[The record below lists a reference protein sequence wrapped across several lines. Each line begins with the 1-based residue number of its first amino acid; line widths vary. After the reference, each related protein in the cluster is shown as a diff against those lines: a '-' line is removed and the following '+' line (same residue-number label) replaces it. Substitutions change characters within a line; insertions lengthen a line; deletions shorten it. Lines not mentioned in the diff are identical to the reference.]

1 MSAVIGHG
9 TTDRTAPPTLQ
20 QAGEAGRGGEE
31 VAQDE
36 GGQGV
41 VQEGGGEDVLKEGG
55 GEDVLQG
62 GGGEGVL
69 QDGGVFQPA

>member
-41 VQEGGGEDVLKEGG
+41 LQEGGGEDVLQK
-55 GEDVLQG
+55 

-69 QDGGVFQPA
+69 QDGGGVFQPA

>member
-20 QAGEAGRGGEE
+20 HSGEAARSGEE

-36 GGQGV
+36 RGQGV
-41 VQEGGGEDVLKEGG
+41 LQEGR
-55 GEDVLQG
+55 
-62 GGGEGVL
+62 GEGVL
-69 QDGGVFQPA
+69 QDGGGVFQPA

>member
-20 QAGEAGRGGEE
+20 QLGEAGRGGEE
-31 VAQDE
+31 EAQDE

-41 VQEGGGEDVLKEGG
+41 LQEGGGEDVLQK
-55 GEDVLQG
+55 

-69 QDGGVFQPA
+69 QDGGGVFQPA

>member
-20 QAGEAGRGGEE
+20 QEGEAGRGGEE

-41 VQEGGGEDVLKEGG
+41 LQEGGGSAGEEEGLVQEKETWGKMRRG
-55 GEDVLQG
+55 
-62 GGGEGVL
+62 
-69 QDGGVFQPA
+69 